1 MQPDAFADFSPVLE
15 NGGVDLLFCGHVHY
29 YNR

>member
-1 MQPDAFADFSPVLE
+1 MASEAFAAIQPLLDAAK
-15 NGGVDLLFCGHVHY
+15 VDLLFCGHVHY